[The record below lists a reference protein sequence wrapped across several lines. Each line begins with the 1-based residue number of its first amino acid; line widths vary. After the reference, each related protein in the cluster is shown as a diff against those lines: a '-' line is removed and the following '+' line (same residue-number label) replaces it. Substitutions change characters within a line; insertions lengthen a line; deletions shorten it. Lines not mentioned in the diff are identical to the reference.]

1 MYVDIIVPVPLP
13 LLFTY
18 EVPKNFRNKIAIG
31 SRVIV
36 SFGRKRLLS
45 GVIYSIH
52 NKKPEEYEVKPI
64 LELLD
69 DSPVVIPQQIKLWE
83 WIADYYQCTLGE
95 VYKAALPAGLKME
108 SETRVSFNKDFEEDE
123 ELTPRMREILSF
135 VEEQKQVSIQK
146 INDFIGVK
154 DSYPTV
160 KKLMETQAL
169 IVHERIESNYRPK
182 KEVYISLNS
191 SIDSEDKLRNVFD
204 DLERAQKQLQMMMVF
219 VQKGGGV
226 EKIIN
231 GAAVL
236 RKELNDAIENG
247 ANSVAALVK
256 KDIFIIKE
264 EVVSR
269 LDQWNKKL
277 EEKKPLSEAQQTAF
291 EEIKEGFEKS
301 KPVLLHGVTSSGK
314 TEIYIHLIEE
324 ALNRGKQALYLLPE
338 IALTTQITS
347 RLKAHF
353 GDKLGIYHSKFSDSE
368 RVEVWQNLLKNSGYQ
383 VVLGVRSSIFLPFNN
398 LGLIIVDEEHESSF
412 KQYDPAPRY
421 NARNVALVMS
431 QMHNS
436 NIVLGTATPS
446 IETYNNAVSGRYH
459 LVELFQRFEGI
470 ALPKMEI
477 VDLSDARRRKMMS
490 GTFSTILVEKM
501 KKAIG
506 RKEQIILFQ
515 NRRGFAPYLE
525 CTACAHSPRCKHCDV
540 SLTYHKNTN
549 QLVCH
554 YCGYTIP
561 NLITCQACG
570 SPALEF
576 RGFGTQKVEEEISE
590 IFPEAKV
597 ARMDLDTTRSRRGY
611 EAIIT
616 GFENGEY
623 DILVGTQMVTK
634 GLDFDRVSL
643 VGILNADG
651 MFNSPDFRAFERSFQ
666 MISQVSGRAGR
677 KHKQGTVVLQT
688 SNPEHPVVT
697 YAKNNDFIGF
707 YNSQIE
713 ERQMFNYPPF
723 HRLIYITVRHKD
735 RYLTKEASESL
746 ASVLTKTFG
755 DRVLGPQEPPINRIQ
770 DMFLQKILLK
780 LEREISISKSK
791 EIMQNAINHIVSQQ
805 RWRYVS
811 IQIDVDPM

>member
-18 EVPKNFRNKIAIG
+18 EVPESFRKKIAIG

-69 DSPVVIPQQIKLWE
+69 DTPVVIPHQIKLWK

-108 SETRVSFNKDFEEDE
+108 SETRVSFNKDFGEDE

-219 VQKGGGV
+219 VQKGGGI
-226 EKIIN
+226 EKVTN
-231 GAAVL
+231 GAALL

-277 EEKKPLSEAQQTAF
+277 EKKKPLSEAQQTAF
-291 EEIKEGFEKS
+291 EEIKEGFNNS

-324 ALNRGKQALYLLPE
+324 ALNSGKQALYLLPE

-353 GDKLGIYHSKFSDSE
+353 GNKLGIYHSKFSDSE
-368 RVEVWQNLLKNSGYQ
+368 RVEVWQNLLKNNGYQ

-477 VDLSDARRRKMMS
+477 VDLADARRRKMMS

>member
-18 EVPKNFRNKIAIG
+18 EVPESFRKKIAIG

-69 DSPVVIPQQIKLWE
+69 DTPVVIPHQIKLWK

-108 SETRVSFNKDFEEDE
+108 SETRVSFNKDFGEDE

-146 INDFIGVK
+146 LNDFIGVK

-191 SIDSEDKLRNVFD
+191 SIDSEDKLRNIFD

-219 VQKGGGV
+219 VQKGGGI
-226 EKIIN
+226 EKVTN
-231 GAAVL
+231 GAALL

-277 EEKKPLSEAQQTAF
+277 EKKKPLSEAQQTAF
-291 EEIKEGFEKS
+291 EEIKEGFNNS

-324 ALNRGKQALYLLPE
+324 ALNSGKQALYLLPE

-353 GDKLGIYHSKFSDSE
+353 GNKLGIYHSKFSDSE

-446 IETYNNAVSGRYH
+446 IESYNNAASGKYH

-477 VDLSDARRRKMMS
+477 VDLADARRRKMMS

-561 NLITCQACG
+561 NLTTCQACG

-697 YAKNNDFIGF
+697 YTKNNDFIGF

>member
-18 EVPKNFRNKIAIG
+18 EVPKNYRNKIAIG

-69 DSPVVIPQQIKLWE
+69 DTPVVIPQQIKLWE

-219 VQKGGGV
+219 VQKGGGI
-226 EKIIN
+226 EKVTN
-231 GAAVL
+231 GAALL

-277 EEKKPLSEAQQTAF
+277 EKKKPLSEAQQTAF
-291 EEIKEGFEKS
+291 EEIKEGFNNS

-324 ALNRGKQALYLLPE
+324 ALNSGKQALYLLPE

-368 RVEVWQNLLKNSGYQ
+368 RVEVWQNLLKNNGYQ

-446 IETYNNAVSGRYH
+446 IESYNNAASGKYH

-477 VDLSDARRRKMMS
+477 VDLADARRRKMMS

-561 NLITCQACG
+561 NLTTCQACG

>member
-18 EVPKNFRNKIAIG
+18 EVPESFRKKIAIG

-69 DSPVVIPQQIKLWE
+69 DTPVVIPHQIKLWK

-108 SETRVSFNKDFEEDE
+108 SETRVSFNKDFGEDE

-146 INDFIGVK
+146 LNDFIGVK

-191 SIDSEDKLRNVFD
+191 SIDSEDKLRNIFD

-219 VQKGGGV
+219 VQKGGGI
-226 EKIIN
+226 EKVTN
-231 GAAVL
+231 GAALL

-277 EEKKPLSEAQQTAF
+277 EKKKPLSEAQQTAF
-291 EEIKEGFEKS
+291 EEIKEGFNNS

-324 ALNRGKQALYLLPE
+324 ALNSGKQALYLLPE

-353 GDKLGIYHSKFSDSE
+353 GNKLGIYHSKFSDSE

-446 IETYNNAVSGRYH
+446 IESYNNAASGKYH

-477 VDLSDARRRKMMS
+477 VDLADARRRKMMS

-561 NLITCQACG
+561 NLTTCQACG